1 MIFLQN
7 KLDKFKN
14 IKNQKYILYKL
25 YILMKNNTGITNKI
39 KHFINIFDK
48 RSYKTFKIVVNWI
61 LCLKDW
67 KQWDL
72 ANIWEITLWKIQYF
86 FDKSSWNYEKLNNLR
101 IQWIRNK
108 IWWARDKKSDILIFD
123 WTVFAKNKA
132 SKFWWITD
140 YFFSNRDKKV
150 VKWIEL
156 FWASI
161 IAKNGLKYMLDI
173 EIFTK
178 IKDKLLLKNKWDSE
192 INSAWRKFMTK
203 TIKKTKSWLVVLD
216 SGFKWAEMCKNIYE
230 NCKKH
235 FLVRISATQVFFNEN
250 WEKFKISNLL
260 KKKNAIYFED
270 WKMWVFKSV
279 FLQSWNKKW
288 FKKRVNIIVFHK
300 NWLKNPSVLAT
311 SAEISDI
318 YDNMIKK
325 NWERSF
331 KEKLEENKWK
341 ISIENQEKSVY
352 FAFVELYKKRW
363 TIEECFKKL
372 KSYLSFEKF
381 QVQSNNAIMKYLH
394 IILLVH
400 TLTYIMIFWLTQ
412 SHNNFIF
419 VYNFLKEKRN
429 IKNKSNWIKKI
440 TFMWLKLFI
449 EMMFQLW
456 WSWKIKWKSRKYLKN
471 ILKSPLCLNYNSCYK
486 IGIK

>member
-1 MIFLQN
+1 
-7 KLDKFKN
+7 
-14 IKNQKYILYKL
+14 
-25 YILMKNNTGITNKI
+25 MKNNTGITNKI

-48 RSYKTFKIVVNWI
+48 RSYETFKIIINWI

-72 ANIWEITLWKIQYF
+72 ANLWETTLWKIQYF
-86 FDKSSWNYEKLNNLR
+86 FDKSSWDYEILNKLR

-123 WTVFAKNKA
+123 SSVFAKNKA
-132 SKFWWITD
+132 SSFSWLAD

-161 IAKNGLKYMLDI
+161 ITKNGLKYILNI

-192 INSAWRKFMTK
+192 INSAWRRFMNK
-203 TIKKTKSWLVVLD
+203 TIKNTKSWLVVLD
-216 SGFKWAEMCKNIYE
+216 SWFKWTEMCKNIYE
-230 NCKKH
+230 NLRRH
-235 FLVRISATQVFFNEN
+235 FLVRISAIQVFFDEKG
-250 WEKFKISNLL
+250 EKFKISELL
-260 KKKNAIYFED
+260 KKKNAIYFENG
-270 WKMWVFKSV
+270 KMRVFKGV
-279 FLQSWNKKW
+279 YLQSWNNKW
-288 FKKRVNIIVFHK
+288 FRKRINIIVFHK

-311 SAEISDI
+311 SAEIWDI
-318 YDNMIKK
+318 YNNMIKK
-325 NWERSF
+325 NWEKSF
-331 KEKLEENKWK
+331 EEKLEENKWK

-352 FAFVELYKKRW
+352 FTFVELYKKRW
-363 TIEECFKKL
+363 TIEECFKEL

-381 QVQSNNAIMKYLH
+381 QVQSHDAIMKYLH

-400 TLTYIMIFWLTQ
+400 TLIYIMLFWLTE
-412 SHNNFIF
+412 SHNNFNF
-419 VYNFLKEKRN
+419 VYDFLKEKRN
-429 IKNKSNWIKKI
+429 IKNKKNWIKKI
-440 TFMWLKLFI
+440 TFMWVKLFI

-456 WSWKIKWKSRKYLKN
+456 WSWNLKWKSRKKLKN
-471 ILKSPLCLNYNSCYK
+471 ILKSSICLK
-486 IGIK
+486 PILFDRIGII